1 MDEVGVVAVIDGKA
15 VVDVDKVRNVDNV
28 EGVEEVEVVDV
39 VAVVLVVLL
48 AAEPQLEPWVDKPV
62 IIDVPVVIDYESP
75 PCHRQAQLTMK

>member
-1 MDEVGVVAVIDGKA
+1 MDEVKVVAVVDGKA
-15 VVDVDKVRNVDNV
+15 AAGVEEGCKVDNV

-62 IIDVPVVIDYESP
+62 IVDVPVVVDYESP
-75 PCHRQAQLTMK
+75 PCHRQAPLTMK

>member
-15 VVDVDKVRNVDNV
+15 VVEVDKVRNVDNV

-48 AAEPQLEPWVDKPV
+48 AAEPQLELWVDKPV
-62 IIDVPVVIDYESP
+62 VVDVPVVIDCGIP
-75 PCHRQAQLTMK
+75 PCHQHAPLTMK